1 MVEQNTHG
9 IINNESK
16 LSMGS
21 RYTVYYSQPMY
32 GAPMLKRALC
42 FSYGNLYQDALNEL
56 MRQRNE
62 MMNKDLSSQSPL
74 LKEIDRNI
82 ETLEI
87 LLDRSRE
94 ITKEYTVLSENTPER
109 VINLAKTI
117 ISDCNNNYEKVI
129 AIEEY
134 LKNNYEYTLNPS
146 RVPEGKDFVDWFL
159 FEDKRGYCTYYAT
172 SMAVMSKLWN
182 SGPVCGRVCD
192 ARKAS

>member
-1 MVEQNTHG
+1 
-9 IINNESK
+9 
-16 LSMGS
+16 
-21 RYTVYYSQPMY
+21 
-32 GAPMLKRALC
+32 MLKRALC

-62 MMNKDLSSQSPL
+62 MMDKDLSSQSPL

-172 SMAVMSKLWN
+172 SMAVMLRSV
-182 SGPVCGRVCD
+182 GIP
-192 ARKAS
+192 ARYVEGFVMKSIMTVFIP